1 MNRSFALASV
11 LTLGLCAGSV
21 RAQGAVV
28 KPSETIAPSPTRVVT
43 IQPTPQV
50 QAVSTPA
57 AIQVTPV
64 AQEDVLRLKGKLGIG
79 TDSIR
84 VDQNST
90 SYTAA
95 PGTSTYNA
103 IDLTWWL
110 DEKSGVDIFA
120 TYSLTN
126 NPGADFTG
134 ATYAYPTDVIG
145 AGIGYRR
152 NLASPSRFLR
162 LQALARV
169 TAARYKSDQQMS
181 YNSTYNLNFELGNM
195 MEKSYNFMGGVGFE
209 FFMPFCKSLSLQ
221 SNIVFQAGY
230 NDCNEHFTYNPAMT
244 TYGNTL
250 PANGGYYKKYWKA
263 GVLVNGFSLNTLSIH
278 FYF

>member
-1 MNRSFALASV
+1 MNRSFALATV
-11 LTLGLCAGSV
+11 LTLGLCAGTV
-21 RAQGAVV
+21 RAQVAVAT
-28 KPSETIAPSPTRVVT
+28 PSETIVSSPTKVVT
-43 IQPTPQV
+43 VQPIPQA

-57 AIQVTPV
+57 VILATPGV
-64 AQEDVLRLKGKLGIG
+64 QGEVLRLKGKFGIG

-95 PGTSTYNA
+95 PGTSTYSA
-103 IDLTWWL
+103 VDLTWWL
-110 DEKSGVDIFA
+110 DEKSGVDFFA

-169 TAARYKSDQQMS
+169 TAARYKSDQQLS
-181 YNSTYNLNFELGNM
+181 FNSTYNLNFELGTM
-195 MEKSYNFMGGVGFE
+195 MEKSYNFMGGLGFE

-221 SNIVFQAGY
+221 SNLVFQASY
-230 NDCNEHFTYNPAMT
+230 NDCKESITYNPAMT
-244 TYGNTL
+244 NYGNTL
-250 PANGGYYKKYWKA
+250 PANTGYYKKYWKA
-263 GVLVNGFSLNTLSIH
+263 GVLVNGFSLNTLSVH